1 MTQKTQVCI
10 QPARKPH
17 VVLSACWRESSSE
30 TGSRPQ
36 ATEFLTQ
43 DVWHGP
49 VNLDLP
55 TSSQAVLVLVVLRD
69 SSPDWPLHRARPPHG
84 PAQS

>member
-17 VVLSACWRESSSE
+17 VILSACWRESSSE

-43 DVWHGP
+43 GCMAWASEPGFTNKFPGHAGAGGSEG
-49 VNLDLP
+49 LL
-55 TSSQAVLVLVVLRD
+55 TRLAI
-69 SSPDWPLHRARPPHG
+69 A
-84 PAQS
+84 